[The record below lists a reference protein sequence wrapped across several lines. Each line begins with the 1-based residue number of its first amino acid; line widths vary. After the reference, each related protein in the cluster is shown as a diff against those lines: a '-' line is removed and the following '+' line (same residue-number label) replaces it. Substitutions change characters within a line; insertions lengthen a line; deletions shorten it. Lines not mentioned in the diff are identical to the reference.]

1 MTPMTDL
8 PPNTETAGRAGRGLR
23 WVLAVS
29 VALNLAVVGLVA
41 GAMLREGGPH
51 GRMVRDLDFGPFTEA
66 LTEGDREALRRAFMA
81 RMPEMRDMRAAM
93 RADFAALLAAL
104 RAEPFDAAALQGAV
118 ANQAGRM
125 QRRLEVGQQIM
136 LERIAAMT
144 VTDRRAFADRLEARL
159 RDGR

>member
-1 MTPMTDL
+1 MTDL

-144 VTDRRAFADRLEARL
+144 VADRRAFADRLEARL

>member
-1 MTPMTDL
+1 MTDL